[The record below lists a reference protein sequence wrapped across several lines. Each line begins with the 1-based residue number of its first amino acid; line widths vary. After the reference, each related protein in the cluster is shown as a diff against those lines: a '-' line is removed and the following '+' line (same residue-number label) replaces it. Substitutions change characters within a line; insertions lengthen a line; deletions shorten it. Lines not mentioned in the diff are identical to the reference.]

1 LATSKTINAIK
12 ISPIFLNDLK
22 HFLQT
27 QGFHHTRW
35 QKHLP
40 GQVFGLVKRLNYKK
54 QLHIRAFID
63 GTLKAEE
70 EIWRFLIPLHLTT
83 KPNIETAI
91 KKLQTLLTKY
101 LTTHNK

>member
-1 LATSKTINAIK
+1 LASKTTVRIQ
-12 ISPIFLNDLK
+12 PLFLNDLN

-35 QKHLP
+35 QHWKP

-70 EIWRFLIPLHLTT
+70 EIWRFLIPLHLII
-83 KPNIETAI
+83 KPNLEKAR
-91 KKLQTLLTKY
+91 KKLQTLLKRY
-101 LTTHNK
+101 LTIYST

>member
-1 LATSKTINAIK
+1 MASKTIRI
-12 ISPIFLNDLK
+12 PPTFLPDLK
-22 HFLQT
+22 HFLLRE
-27 QGFHHTRW
+27 GFHHTRW
-35 QKHLP
+35 QFWMP
-40 GQVFGLVKRLNYKK
+40 GQVFGLVKRLSFQK

-70 EIWRFLIPLHLTT
+70 ETWRFLIPLHLTT

-91 KKLQTLLTKY
+91 QKLQKLLKKY

>member
-1 LATSKTINAIK
+1 LTSETIRI
-12 ISPIFLNDLK
+12 PPPFLNDLK
-22 HFLQT
+22 RFLLT

-35 QKHLP
+35 QFCKP
-40 GQVFGLVKRLNYKK
+40 GQVYGLVKRLNYKK

-91 KKLQTLLTKY
+91 KKLQTLLKKY